1 MNKSKI
7 GLTLL
12 LLIPA
17 WRARAQS
24 DSTMLDPM
32 VFAAAKMDGTPK
44 PWRGV
49 TKKEQRKTNYFLPT
63 GFTFP
68 VRLVNAVFSYNVESP
83 AIAVVDREVDYLHQV
98 VIPAGTQVIGTVSVQ
113 QDHDRILVTFHTMVF
128 PNTGNE
134 VQFQGLGL
142 SLDGSLGIQGKV
154 ETHKDSEVANT
165 VLRSLVTGTQD
176 AVSMAATNPIADQA
190 VQGLSNE
197 AASTLDQNREKITTS
212 ISVPADTP
220 LKIYLPRR
228 IEY

>member
-1 MNKSKI
+1 MNKSRI

-12 LLIPA
+12 LLVPA
-17 WRARAQS
+17 WSAWAQS
-24 DSTMLDPM
+24 DTMALDPA
-32 VFAAAKMDGTPK
+32 VFTAAKMDGTPK
-44 PWRGV
+44 PWKGV

-68 VRLVNAVFSYNVESP
+68 ARLVNAVFSYNVESP
-83 AIAVVDREVDYLHQV
+83 AIAVVDREVDYLKEV

-128 PNTGNE
+128 PKGDE
-134 VQFQGLGL
+134 IEIEGLGL
-142 SLDGSLGIQGKV
+142 SLDGSLGIPGKV

-176 AVSMAATNPIADQA
+176 AVSMTAANPIADQA